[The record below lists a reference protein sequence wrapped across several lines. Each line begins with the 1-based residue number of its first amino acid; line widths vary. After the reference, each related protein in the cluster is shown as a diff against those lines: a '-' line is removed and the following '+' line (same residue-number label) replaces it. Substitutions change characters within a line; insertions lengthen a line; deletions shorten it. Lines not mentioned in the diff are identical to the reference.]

1 MYKNKI
7 YDYDVYTFKTKKGNQ
22 RCINYYL
29 KKCDD
34 YINVSKEI
42 YFVCKRSYE
51 KIKYDKKREVAR
63 SVQYFYDIDQA
74 ASFILDKKQ
83 KDINYQLY
91 IKELANIAI
100 NEIYKLPD
108 KYKDLAICLFL
119 NEMTERETADKL
131 NIPKST
137 VHKRKIK
144 IQKLLQE
151 KIKKVTK

>member
-1 MYKNKI
+1 MVNQIKVNK
-7 YDYDVYTFKTKKGNQ
+7 K
-22 RCINYYL
+22 
-29 KKCDD
+29 
-34 YINVSKEI
+34 YIEVTKEI
-42 YFVCKRSYE
+42 YLVCKRSYE
-51 KIKYDKKREVAR
+51 KIKYDKKKEVAR
-63 SVQYFYDIDQA
+63 SIHYFEDIDQA
-74 ASFILDKKQ
+74 TFFVLDEKQ
-83 KDINYQLY
+83 KDINEQLY

-119 NEMTERETADKL
+119 NEMTEQETADKL
-131 NIPKST
+131 IIPKST